1 VSLDLNKSK
10 GESGQNTY
18 IDIGVYEYEHTLLN
32 TDADTLYVCAEEMP
46 GSTNDGSS
54 WATATSNLQRAIER
68 LTLNRNGKDKVIFM
82 TEGEYAP
89 IYTVNKNGGFVI
101 DTRYGSG
108 DDKSTGTKN
117 IGSIRIAGGYN
128 DDNQRQPIPV
138 ESSIY
143 RGEAYKTIVTTINS
157 GVKTLF
163 NIEDA
168 ANRENDDTGEE
179 SAKPVIPVTIENI
192 TFENPYGTAFRYE
205 TKAGTDDKN
214 ITS

>member
-1 VSLDLNKSK
+1 
-10 GESGQNTY
+10 
-18 IDIGVYEYEHTLLN
+18 
-32 TDADTLYVCAEEMP
+32 
-46 GSTNDGSS
+46 
-54 WATATSNLQRAIER
+54 
-68 LTLNRNGKDKVIFM
+68 M

-168 ANRENDDTGEE
+168 ANRENDDTG
-179 SAKPVIPVTIENI
+179 V
-192 TFENPYGTAFRYE
+192 GQ
-205 TKAGTDDKN
+205 AGYTGYDREYHF
-214 ITS
+214 